1 MLARARGLWTE
12 LKYDECLALLAEG
25 LKEFPN
31 DPELRSL
38 QETARQDQ
46 LEQSKQGGVAEVR
59 KLLGQ
64 QKLAEARKALDA
76 LTKGQGRDTTIKNLQ
91 AMLELEEQEQKNS
104 KRLQEELANLRGLI
118 GAGKLRE
125 VVAKGE
131 ALLGEFPQEYEI
143 KDLVSYAKGEI
154 VQQEQKKTEQER
166 LQQIEGFMAAHRYH
180 EAADVAG
187 RGLQEF
193 PKQEAFLRLS
203 TEAEQKAKDKE
214 EREKAEREMQRRFRK
229 FKARSNGKS

>member
-1 MLARARGLWTE
+1 V
-12 LKYDECLALLAEG
+12 
-25 LKEFPN
+25 PN

-64 QKLAEARKALDA
+64 QKLVEARKALDA
-76 LTKGQGRDTTIKNLQ
+76 LSKGQAQDTTIKNLQ

-125 VVAKGE
+125 VVAKG
-131 ALLGEFPQEYEI
+131 
-143 KDLVSYAKGEI
+143 
-154 VQQEQKKTEQER
+154 
-166 LQQIEGFMAAHRYH
+166 
-180 EAADVAG
+180 
-187 RGLQEF
+187 
-193 PKQEAFLRLS
+193 
-203 TEAEQKAKDKE
+203 
-214 EREKAEREMQRRFRK
+214 
-229 FKARSNGKS
+229 